1 MFKFL
6 FRCLLVLMGL
16 VLVVDAGLPMRTHQ
30 LHVDRHTS
38 STQTDHGTSRS
49 SDTSYTIHFVG
60 GALSS
65 CDVGYATYTALKDGD
80 SVEVK
85 SSKLFKRCV
94 QIMRDSEV
102 FEFNKY
108 WRLFELAGGVL
119 MILGAVGLLGRNDD
133 ETEGFDIR
141 RNW

>member
-6 FRCLLVLMGL
+6 FRCLLLCFGL

-38 STQTDHGTSRS
+38 NTQIDHGSGRN

-60 GALSS
+60 GTLSS

-80 SVEVK
+80 GVEVK
-85 SSKLFKRCV
+85 STQLFRRCV
-94 QIMRDSEV
+94 QIKRDGEV
-102 FEFNKY
+102 FEFSKY
-108 WRLFELAGGVL
+108 WRVFQVLGGVML
-119 MILGAVGLLGRNDD
+119 MLGALGLLGRNDD
-133 ETEGFDIR
+133 ETDGLDLR
-141 RNW
+141 RGW